1 MPLSFFLWSKGCLFM
16 FIATGYDLW
25 NVCTKQ
31 VYSRYM
37 LGIFLHFWHIDLL
50 YSLLKVTPSQFLI
63 VMPLVS
69 MIKSAITSIRSRLS
83 SISPIHLTAAN
94 AHECRNA
101 ILIFTSP
108 EVLVDGKG
116 RSLLQSGLNIKA
128 VFIDEFHIV
137 QRWLVAITCIVW

>member
-16 FIATGYDLW
+16 YICHWVWLVKCLHKTGIQ
-25 NVCTKQ
+25 Q
-31 VYSRYM
+31 VHAWH
-37 LGIFLHFWHIDLL
+37 FLHFWHIDLL

>member
-1 MPLSFFLWSKGCLFM
+1 M
-16 FIATGYDLW
+16 FIY
-25 NVCTKQ
+25 
-31 VYSRYM
+31 VYLSLGMTCEMFAQNRYTAGTC
-37 LGIFLHFWHIDLL
+37 LAFFLHFWHIDLL

-128 VFIDEFHIV
+128 VFIDEFNIV